1 MTVKKELYEAHL
13 QDNIDAENRDDAP
26 QLDALAYEAGEVA
39 DALDDTPQAVQ
50 ERAEQEEQE
59 AEDSH
64 AGAELSAG
72 FIVMMAENT
81 ALSIW
86 PFLEFQEEQKQR
98 TVELL
103 VPVIEKHGGEL
114 PPWLANYK
122 EELMLGG
129 HLALMFVMARAQIKK
144 EERRLDEEAKKRE
157 AANEEGNGAPQE
169 AAA

>member
-1 MTVKKELYEAHL
+1 MTDKTQTPEAV
-13 QDNIDAENRDDAP
+13 RDDQDAP
-26 QLDALAYEAGEVA
+26 QFDALEFEAGQVA

-50 ERAEQEEQE
+50 EQAEQEEQE
-59 AEDSH
+59 AEATH

-86 PFLEFQEEQKQR
+86 PFLEFDEVQKQR

-103 VPVIEKHGGEL
+103 IPVIEKHGGEL
-114 PPWLANYK
+114 PPWLAQYK

-129 HLALMFVMARAQIKK
+129 HVALMIVMARAQIKR
-144 EERRLDEEAKKRE
+144 EERRLQEEEKQRE
-157 AANEEGNGAPQE
+157 AANEAGNGAPEE